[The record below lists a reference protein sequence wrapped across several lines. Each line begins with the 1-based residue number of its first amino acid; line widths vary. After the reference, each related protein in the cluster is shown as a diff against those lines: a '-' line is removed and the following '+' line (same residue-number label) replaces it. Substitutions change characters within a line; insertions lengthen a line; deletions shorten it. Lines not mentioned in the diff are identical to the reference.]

1 MILHFVSNHGYPI
14 VIGHLGKYTFL
25 PAEKNGYFFFVFN
38 QASYI
43 TKGLHS
49 REVFLNRSEPI
60 IAGVI

>member
-1 MILHFVSNHGYPI
+1 MD
-14 VIGHLGKYTFL
+14 T
-25 PAEKNGYFFFVFN
+25 FFFVFN

-60 IAGVI
+60 IAGVIWQFNILAM